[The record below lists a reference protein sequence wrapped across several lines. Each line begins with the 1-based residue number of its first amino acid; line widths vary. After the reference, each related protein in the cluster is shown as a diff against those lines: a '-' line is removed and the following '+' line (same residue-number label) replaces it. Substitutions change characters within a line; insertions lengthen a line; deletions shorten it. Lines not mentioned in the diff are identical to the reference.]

1 MGRFA
6 RYWERFDIEI
16 DPGLEPDADAI
27 VDALVA
33 AMRAAYAEGKDRN
46 VIVHTVR
53 LGADLWR
60 EYALRFD
67 PEAEDLEARKQQ
79 LVRTFEDRT
88 ADFVRNLQP
97 LFAVG
102 GRLKDELQRVL
113 DVLDTPEPLL
123 PDDETLEH
131 LVLAIL
137 GPKAVEPLTG
147 TEGVYRIEAPWAY
160 RGEGV
165 HPIYPAATFRRAVA
179 SVGLNPYL
187 CEMANIREQCSWVHQ
202 DRESATRKAV
212 AIISSLVEKVKLNE
226 PLEPLTLPI
235 TRRALVIGGGIA
247 GLTAA
252 LDIAEAGYPVI
263 LVERKP
269 VLGGKMRELSGLYLN
284 FDAAPDLLAQRIE
297 AVEKHPHITV
307 LTEAEV
313 EEVSGYVGNFS
324 VKIRRFVN
332 SEFVNSDESTNLRA
346 PNLLVYDIGA
356 IVVATGYELYPL
368 SKLGE
373 YGGGRIPDVLDSL
386 QFERMLADGE
396 IRRPSDGKI
405 PREIVWVQCAGSR
418 DPELHMPYCSKICCM
433 YVAKQAIAFKR
444 LMPGGQAYVF
454 YIDIRSAGK
463 GYEEFVRQAM
473 EEYDVLYLRGKVSK
487 VFQEDGK
494 VIVWGVDTLTGKP
507 LEIAADLVVL
517 ATAAV
522 PSQGAK
528 ELAQRLRI
536 ASDEHGFFSEAH
548 PKLRPVESLTAGIYL
563 AGAAQFPKDIPE
575 TVAQAS
581 AAAAKVLSL
590 FSQREMI
597 HEPTVAYVIE
607 ELCSGCGLCVE
618 ACPYEARS
626 LHPWKGIATVN
637 EALCQGCGACVVAC
651 PNKASRMRN
660 FTTDQVLAM
669 LEGVTG

>member
-1 MGRFA
+1 MRRIGVFVCHCGLNIA
-6 RYWERFDIEI
+6 ATVDVERVAEEI
-16 DPGLEPDADAI
+16 RQYPGVAYAVDYKYMCSDPGQALIKEAI
-27 VDALVA
+27 QKEGLDGVVVA
-33 AMRAAYAEGKDRN
+33 ACS
-46 VIVHTVR
+46 
-53 LGADLWR
+53 
-60 EYALRFD
+60 
-67 PEAEDLEARKQQ
+67 
-79 LVRTFEDRT
+79 
-88 ADFVRNLQP
+88 
-97 LFAVG
+97 
-102 GRLKDELQRVL
+102 
-113 DVLDTPEPLL
+113 
-123 PDDETLEH
+123 
-131 LVLAIL
+131 
-137 GPKAVEPLTG
+137 
-147 TEGVYRIEAPWAY
+147 
-160 RGEGV
+160 
-165 HPIYPAATFRRAVA
+165 PAMHEATFRRAVA

-187 CEMANIREQCSWVHQ
+187 CEIANIREQCSWVHQ
-202 DRESATRKAV
+202 DREAATRKAV

-226 PLEPLTLPI
+226 PLEPLTLPLI
-235 TRRALVIGGGIA
+235 RRALVIGGGIA

-396 IRRPSDGKI
+396 IRRPSDGRI